1 MKSGWIIFS
10 NAANQRLKNI
20 IIRDQQAMTITLA
33 FDDDVAH
40 ITIDDGGKNVINH
53 EVLDELETAWEKVEA
68 DAKALILSGRPG
80 SFCAGYDISVMTGD
94 EPDAATRLGQRG
106 GRFAHK
112 LFGSRMPTVA
122 VSTGHAF
129 TIGAIWLACCDIRI
143 GESGR
148 FKYGMSEVALNVP
161 FPAWP
166 LEPLK
171 ERLNPRQLIP
181 AILHARIYEP
191 EGAVEAGFIDEL
203 VGEGEGMEKAR
214 ALASELAKLPG
225 KAYGQSKRQLR
236 SEALAV
242 MAEDLG
248 L

>member
-1 MKSGWIIFS
+1 MTVS
-10 NAANQRLKNI
+10 LNI
-20 IIRDQQAMTITLA
+20 E
-33 FDDDVAH
+33 DDVAS
-40 ITIDDGGKNVINH
+40 INIDDGGRNVINH
-53 EVLDELETAWEKVEA
+53 DVLDELEAAWEKVEA

-94 EPDAATRLGQRG
+94 DPDAAARLGQRG

-129 TIGAIWLACCDIRI
+129 TIGAVWLACCDIRI
-143 GESGR
+143 GEAGS

-161 FPAWP
+161 FSAWP

-171 ERLNPRQLIP
+171 ARLNPQHLLP
-181 AILHARIYEP
+181 AVLHARIYDP
-191 EGAVEAGFIDEL
+191 AGALNAGFIDEL

-214 ALASELAKLPG
+214 AAASELAKLPG

>member
-1 MKSGWIIFS
+1 
-10 NAANQRLKNI
+10 
-20 IIRDQQAMTITLA
+20 MTVTLA
-33 FDDDVAH
+33 IEDRLATL
-40 ITIDDGGKNVINH
+40 TIDDGGKNVINH
-53 EVLDELETAWEKVEA
+53 DVLDQLEAAWEKVEA
-68 DAKALILSGRPG
+68 DASALILTGRPG
-80 SFCAGYDISVMTGD
+80 SFCAGYDISVMTGGD
-94 EPDAATRLGQRG
+94 QGAAAKLGQRG

-129 TIGAIWLACCDIRI
+129 TIGAVWLACCDVRI
-143 GESGR
+143 GEAGR

-161 FPAWP
+161 FSAWP

-171 ERLNPRQLIP
+171 ARLNPQHQIQAL
-181 AILHARIYEP
+181 LHSRIYDP
-191 EGAVEAGFIDEL
+191 EGALEAGFIDEL
-203 VGEGEGMEKAR
+203 VEEGKGMERAR
-214 ALASELAKLPG
+214 AVASELARLPG
-225 KAYGQSKRQLR
+225 EAYSQSKRQLR

>member
-1 MKSGWIIFS
+1 
-10 NAANQRLKNI
+10 
-20 IIRDQQAMTITLA
+20 MTVSLA
-33 FDDDVAH
+33 IEEGVAT
-40 ITIDDGGKNVINH
+40 ISIDDGGKNVINH
-53 EVLDELETAWEKVEA
+53 EVLDELEAAWEKAEA
-68 DAKALILSGRPG
+68 DAEALILAGRPG

-94 EPDAATRLGQRG
+94 DPGAAARLGQRG

-112 LFGSRMPTVA
+112 LFGSQMPTIA

-129 TIGAIWLACCDIRI
+129 TIGAVWLACCDIRI
-143 GESGR
+143 GEAGQ

-161 FPAWP
+161 FSAWP

-171 ERLNPRQLIP
+171 ERLNPQHLVP
-181 AILHARIYEP
+181 ALLHSRIYDP
-191 EGAVEAGFIDEL
+191 EGALQAGFIDEL
-203 VGEGEGMEKAR
+203 VGAGEGMEKAR
-214 ALASELAKLPG
+214 AAASELAKLPG

-236 SEALAV
+236 SEALAI

>member
-1 MKSGWIIFS
+1 
-10 NAANQRLKNI
+10 
-20 IIRDQQAMTITLA
+20 MTVTFEIQDSIAT
-33 FDDDVAH
+33 

-53 EVLDELETAWEKVEA
+53 GVLDELEAAW
-68 DAKALILSGRPG
+68 AKAETDAQAVIISGRPG

-94 EPDAATRLGQRG
+94 DPGAAAKLGQRG
-106 GRFAHK
+106 GRFAYQ

-129 TIGAIWLACCDIRI
+129 TIGALWLACCDVRI

-161 FPAWP
+161 FSAWP

-171 ERLNPRQLIP
+171 ERLNSRHLVP
-181 AILHARIYEP
+181 AVLHSRIYDP
-191 EGAVEAGFIDEL
+191 EGALEAGFIDEL
-203 VGEGEGMEKAR
+203 VAEGAGMDKAR
-214 ALASELAKLPG
+214 IVAAELAKLTG
-225 KAYGQSKRQLR
+225 SAYSQSKRQLR

>member
-1 MKSGWIIFS
+1 
-10 NAANQRLKNI
+10 
-20 IIRDQQAMTITLA
+20 MTVA
-33 FDDDVAH
+33 FEIQDSIAT

-53 EVLDELETAWEKVEA
+53 GVLDELEAAW
-68 DAKALILSGRPG
+68 AKAETDAQAVIISGRPG

-94 EPDAATRLGQRG
+94 DPGAAAKLGQRG
-106 GRFAHK
+106 GRFAYQ

-129 TIGAIWLACCDIRI
+129 TIGALWLACCDVRI

-161 FPAWP
+161 FSPWP

-171 ERLNPRQLIP
+171 ERLNSQHLVP
-181 AILHARIYEP
+181 AVLHSRIYDP
-191 EGAVEAGFIDEL
+191 EGALEAGFIDEL
-203 VGEGEGMEKAR
+203 VAEGAGMDKAR
-214 ALASELAKLPG
+214 IVADELAKLTG
-225 KAYGQSKRQLR
+225 SAYSQSKRQLR
-236 SEALAV
+236 SEALAI